1 MELLTPK
8 RITGPLQGW
17 LAGEKPEWRDIRVRP
32 LNVTLGAGFSA
43 VKRRSKG
50 TPDRRRRGTPFSD
63 NMMLVC

>member
-43 VKRRSKG
+43 DIFFVE
-50 TPDRRRRGTPFSD
+50 DRKS
-63 NMMLVC
+63 VV